1 MKTKMESG
9 FQSFPFDQVFIVH
22 IPDTDTLHAYL
33 PKLDKTVDFLDLFS
47 ILAWGAFFFSQSP
60 VEQDPLDQAAHLFP
74 FLDFFK
80 SVGQCGTK

>member
-1 MKTKMESG
+1 MKAKMESA
-9 FQSFPFDQVFIVH
+9 FQSFPFDQVFRVH

-33 PKLDKTVDFLDLFS
+33 PKLDKTFDFLDIFS
-47 ILAWGAFFFSQSP
+47 ILARGAFLFPQSP
-60 VEQDPLDQAAHLFP
+60 VEDHPFEQVHLFP